1 MYSETEAKKIGKGW
15 QRGGTDVCYYQNS
28 MKRKNSGYYYTLTWS
43 ATFKHD
49 NDTAYFAHC
58 YPYTYTDLCRYL
70 DQLESDPK
78 KKNRMRRRT
87 MTQTLAKNNVDM
99 LTITSFNSDP
109 EAAKHKKGIVLS
121 ARVHPGETCASYM
134 MKGIIDYLT
143 GPTLNA
149 KILRDNFEFKI
160 IPMLNPD
167 GVING
172 NTRCSLA
179 GVDLNR

>member
-1 MYSETEAKKIGKGW
+1 M
-15 QRGGTDVCYYQNS
+15 C
-28 MKRKNSGYYYTLTWS
+28 
-43 ATFKHD
+43 
-49 NDTAYFAHC
+49 
-58 YPYTYTDLCRYL
+58 
-70 DQLESDPK
+70 
-78 KKNRMRRRT
+78 
-87 MTQTLAKNNVDM
+87 QTLAKNNVDM
-99 LTITSFNSDP
+99 LLVTTFNQDA
-109 EAAKHKKGIVLS
+109 ETTKHKKGVVLS
-121 ARVHPGETCASYM
+121 ARVHPGETCSSYM